1 MLYVSIFIELL
12 RSRPAL
18 AVWLAALMQGALW
31 TLIPTVFYA
40 GPPGDVPFVLAV
52 GNEMQLGSYLGPPLA
67 FWLAEAAFVV
77 TGNHLFGVYLL
88 SQLCVVVTYWSVFA
102 LGRAIVGAQQ
112 AALAVLL
119 MVGVFSFTVP
129 TPEFGPVILSMPLWS
144 LVLLH
149 YWLAVNGGR
158 RVYWVALAVEIGLLL
173 LTTYAGLLLLALLAV
188 FTAMNHQAR
197 AAMRSTDP
205 WLASPVA
212 IVVLFPHLLWLIETG
227 GGWMARLLA
236 MPAPELRLGSLGSW
250 FQQIALI
257 LVMHAGMAVLVLA
270 VIGRPRAIREPAPVI
285 GREPVTP
292 FSRQFV
298 LTFAIAPA
306 LAGTVASLLAAWPAP
321 VGGIAPLVL
330 MSGLAVVM
338 LAGDG
343 IEISHQYL
351 VISVWFGLLL
361 MPPVLAIVAVLL
373 APWLGYDLSVN
384 KPVRDM
390 GRFFSDSFQRRTG
403 KTLSIVAGDPRSAAL
418 VSLGARSRPS
428 LFLDAT
434 PERTPWITAADLS
447 RTGAVVLWPA
457 SDTAGTPPPAIK
469 QRFPDLLPD
478 VPKLFDRPIAGRL
491 PALRYGWAVIRPK
504 GDDANGQTRQEGKK

>member
-18 AVWLAALMQGALW
+18 AVWLAALMQAALW
-31 TLIPTVFYA
+31 TIVPTVFYA
-40 GPPGDVPFVLAV
+40 GPPGDLPFVLAV

-67 FWLAEAAFVV
+67 FWLAEAAFVL

-88 SQLCVVVTYWSVFA
+88 SQICVVATYWTIFA
-102 LGRAIVGAQQ
+102 LGRVIVGAQQ

-158 RVYWVALAVEIGLLL
+158 RVYWVAVAVEIGLLL
-173 LTTYAGLLLLALLAV
+173 LTTYAGLLLLALLAG
-188 FTAMNHQAR
+188 FTAINRQAR

-205 WLASPVA
+205 WLASLVVL
-212 IVVLFPHLLWLIETG
+212 VVLFPHLLWLIETG

-236 MPAPELRLGSLGSW
+236 MPAPELRLGSLMSGL
-250 FQQIALI
+250 QQIALI
-257 LVMHAGMAVLVLA
+257 LAVHAGMAVLVLA
-270 VIGRPRAIREPAPVI
+270 VIGWPRAIREPAPVI
-285 GREPVTP
+285 VREPATS
-292 FSRQFV
+292 FGRQFV

-306 LAGTVASLLAAWPAP
+306 LAGTVAAVLAGWLAP

-330 MSGLAVVM
+330 LSGLAVVM

-343 IEISHQYL
+343 IELSHQH
-351 VISVWFGLLL
+351 
-361 MPPVLAIVAVLL
+361 LAISAWFAVLLAPPALATAAVLL
-373 APWLGYDLSVN
+373 APWFAFDLNVN
-384 KPVRDM
+384 KPAREIA
-390 GRFFSDSFQRRTG
+390 RFFSDSFQRRTG
-403 KTLSIVAGDPRSAAL
+403 KALSIVAGDPRSAAL
-418 VSLGARSRPS
+418 ISLGAPSRPS

-434 PERTPWITAADLS
+434 PERTPWVTAADVS
-447 RTGAVVLWPA
+447 RNGAVVIWPTT
-457 SDTAGTPPPAIK
+457 DTAGAPPPAIK
-469 QRFPDLLPD
+469 QRFPDLVPD
-478 VPKLFDRPIAGRL
+478 ATKLFDRPVAGRL

-504 GDDANGQTRQEGKK
+504 ADDNGQTGDEGKK